1 MVTVMH
7 EIVMAF
13 YIVNDM
19 NPMLIDNDCLYFM
32 RFGLSFIAFVE
43 QSC

>member
-1 MVTVMH
+1 MH

-13 YIVNDM
+13 YIGNDM
-19 NPMLIDNDCLYFM
+19 NLMLIDNDCLYFM
-32 RFGLSFIAFVE
+32 RFGLSLIATME